1 MLETLTALDQAVF
14 LFLNVTLANPVT
26 DVVMPIVTSDI
37 LLRCVYLVAL
47 VGIIWKGD
55 ARLRW
60 LILFSLLAL
69 LAADQ
74 ISSSLL
80 KPMIGRIRP
89 CHTLDGI
96 NLLVRCGGGK
106 SMPSSHAANA
116 FTQAVLF
123 SLLYPK
129 TRVYLLSFAGIV
141 AISRVYVGVHYPG
154 DVLAG
159 SLLGATIGL
168 TIAIVY
174 RKYVMGRIPVRKT
187 GGES

>member
-1 MLETLTALDQAVF
+1 MLETLTALDQAIF

-26 DVVMPIVTSDI
+26 DFIMPIVTSDS
-37 LLRCVYLVAL
+37 LLRA
-47 VGIIWKGD
+47 VGVIAILAILWKGD

-60 LILFSLLAL
+60 LVLFSLLAL

-74 ISSSLL
+74 ISASLL
-80 KPMIGRIRP
+80 KPMIGRVRP

-96 NLLVRCGGGK
+96 NLLVGCGGGK

-116 FTQAVLF
+116 FAQAVLF
-123 SLLYPK
+123 AFLYPR
-129 TRVYLLSFAGIV
+129 TRVYLLTFAAVV
-141 AISRVYVGVHYPG
+141 ALSRVFVGVHYPG

-159 SLLGATIGL
+159 SLLGAVIGI

-174 RKYVMGRIPVRKT
+174 KKYVMGRIPVRKT